1 MKKIVC
7 ILISFIM
14 LTLPLSVSAGGNRV
28 ATEYASGDL
37 YDELPQVEPTLA
49 LVDGNLGIKAKSCV
63 LIEPETLTVLY
74 EQNPAEQLAPA
85 SITKIMSLLLIME
98 AIEGGRLSLDTVI
111 TASEHAC
118 SMGGSQIWL
127 EPGESMTLDEML
139 KAIVIASANDAT
151 VAVGEAIAGSEQAFV
166 EMMNARAAE
175 LGMSSTHFVN
185 CTGLDADGHMTTAYD
200 VALMS
205 CALIKHELITNYSTV
220 WMDSLRGGESELV
233 NTNKLVRFYDG
244 CIGLKTGTT
253 SKAGHC
259 LSAAARRDG
268 LTLIAVVMRGDD
280 STARFQG
287 AKSMLDFGFANYA
300 FSKINAELPEGTSLS
315 VKGGE
320 KKNVGCEAPEQLSVL
335 TRKGKTDIKQE
346 LYLPK
351 SVAAPIKQGDGVGR
365 VTVLIDGE
373 EVGEIEIKAKETVRK
388 RTLLMTYSWLLKALV
403 SF

>member
-1 MKKIVC
+1 MKKVIC
-7 ILISFIM
+7 IMLSFIM

-28 ATEYASGDL
+28 ATEYASEDL
-37 YDELPQVEPTLA
+37 YDELPQTQPTLA
-49 LVDGNLGIKAKSCV
+49 LVDSNLNIKAQSCV

-74 EQNPAEQLAPA
+74 EQNPEEQLAPA

-98 AIEGGRLSLDTVI
+98 AIDGGRLTLESVI

-127 EPGESMTLDEML
+127 EPGESMTLHEML

-166 EMMNARAAE
+166 EMMNARAEE
-175 LGMSSTHFVN
+175 LGMNGTHFVN

-205 CALIKHELITNYSTV
+205 CALIKHSLITEYSTV

-233 NTNKLVRFYDG
+233 NTNKLVRFYEG

-268 LTLIAVVMRGDD
+268 MTLIAVVMRGEN
-280 STARFQG
+280 SSARFEG
-287 AKSMLDFGFANYA
+287 ARNLLDFGFANYA
-300 FSKINAELPEGTSLS
+300 FSKIDGELPENTFVS

-320 KKNVGCEAPEQLSVL
+320 KKKVFCEAPEQLSVL
-335 TRKGKTDIKQE
+335 TRKGKSEISRE
-346 LYLPK
+346 IYLPK
-351 SVAAPIKQGDGVGR
+351 SVNAPIKEGDAVGKI
-365 VTVLIDGE
+365 TVMSDGE
-373 EVGEIEIKAKETVRK
+373 DVGVIDIKAGETIK
-388 RTLLMTYSWLLKALV
+388 KKTLLMTFTWLLKALV
-403 SF
+403 SI